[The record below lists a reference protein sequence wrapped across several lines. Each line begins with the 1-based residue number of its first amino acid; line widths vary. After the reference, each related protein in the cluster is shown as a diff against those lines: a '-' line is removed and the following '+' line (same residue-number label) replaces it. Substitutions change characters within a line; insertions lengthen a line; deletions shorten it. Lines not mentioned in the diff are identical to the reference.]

1 MEVLF
6 EMTTN
11 LLGRLDAHDR
21 RLFLRWSLSRDHS
34 RLARGCWKGITGLG
48 SAAFTIGAAI
58 IPLLTG
64 WLPQGTVWRVG
75 LALAISHGIV
85 QIIKRLVVR
94 NRPSTYRPEHSLV
107 ADPDRFS
114 FPSGHSASSFAVAAA
129 YATIFP
135 MATAPLIALGMLV
148 GWSRVA
154 LGVHYPGD
162 VLAGQ
167 LIAVLTVL
175 ALTL

>member
-1 MEVLF
+1 
-6 EMTTN
+6 MTTS
-11 LLGRLDAHDR
+11 LIGRLDAHDR
-21 RLFLRWSLSRDHS
+21 RLFLRWSLGQDHS
-34 RLARGCWKGITGLG
+34 RLARTCWKAATALG
-48 SAAFTIGAAI
+48 SAAVTIGAVLL
-58 IPLLTG
+58 PLLFG
-64 WLPQGTVWRVG
+64 WVPAPAAWRAG
-75 LALAISHGIV
+75 LALAISHVIV

-94 NRPSTYRPEHSLV
+94 SRPSTHRPHHCLV

-129 YATIFP
+129 YATSFP
-135 MATAPLIALGMLV
+135 TLMPLLISLGVLV

-162 VLAGQ
+162 VVAGQ